1 MLIYAVSMFSMH
13 PFHQACVFLVNAP
26 IKIEMLKFMARSH
39 SFVIVIP
46 LYILLVLMVACNSKE
61 GTSKPEVKPLI
72 EAVYASGN
80 VVSKDEYQVFSQAE
94 GYVLQKLVQDGANL
108 KAGDALY
115 ILESGQQ
122 SSRFDLAKKNFE
134 QAQRNYDR
142 ESPVLREAL
151 AAIEAAK
158 TKVQFD
164 SVNFVRF
171 DNLLKKNATTQVE
184 YDRAKVQFDNSK
196 NEYRL
201 QMARYEKIKNQLF
214 LELENAK
221 SQLTIAG
228 NESGKYIIRS
238 ERSGKVFKTLKEKG
252 ELVKRGESIAVVGDN
267 NTFYLSLNV
276 DELDIRRIK
285 AGQEVVANIDAY
297 GEEMFYGKVDKIY
310 PFVNRQQQSIRVD
323 VSLNDTLPQFYS
335 GLAVEANIIIRK
347 KEKALVVPK
356 GALVDNTFLIV
367 ETEKGVEKVKVEK
380 GVETL
385 EEVEIV
391 KGISADTQL
400 VISK

>member
-1 MLIYAVSMFSMH
+1 
-13 PFHQACVFLVNAP
+13 
-26 IKIEMLKFMARSH
+26 MLKSMARGLP
-39 SFVIVIP
+39 FITVILFIFQ
-46 LYILLVLMVACNSKE
+46 VLMMACNSRE
-61 GTSKPEVKPLI
+61 NTIKPEVKPLI

-94 GYVLQKLVQDGANL
+94 GYVLQKLVQDGAKV

-134 QAQRNYDR
+134 QAQRNYVQ
-142 ESPVLREAL
+142 ESPVLREASTS
-151 AAIEAAK
+151 IEAAK

-184 YDRAKVQFDNSK
+184 YDRAKVQLDNSK

-201 QMARYEKIKNQLF
+201 QKTRFEKIKNQLF

-238 ERSGKVFKTLKEKG
+238 ESSGKVFKTLKEKG

-267 NTFYLSLNV
+267 KTFYLSLNV
-276 DELDIRRIK
+276 DELDIKRIK
-285 AGQEVVANIDAY
+285 TDLEVVANIDAF
-297 GEEMFYGKVDKIY
+297 GDELFYGKVAKIY

-347 KEKALVVPK
+347 KDKALVVPK
-356 GALVDNTFLIV
+356 SALIEENFLMV
-367 ETEKGVEKVKVEK
+367 ETESGVEKVKVEK
-380 GVETL
+380 GIETL
-385 EEVEIV
+385 EEVEII
-391 KGISADTQL
+391 KGISPEIEL
-400 VISK
+400 IISK

>member
-1 MLIYAVSMFSMH
+1 
-13 PFHQACVFLVNAP
+13 
-26 IKIEMLKFMARSH
+26 MLKSMARSH
-39 SFVIVIP
+39 PFVTVVP
-46 LYILLVLMVACNSKE
+46 FYILQVLMWACNSKE
-61 GTSKPEVKPLI
+61 SIIKPAVKPLL

-94 GYVLQKLVQDGANL
+94 GYVLQKLVQDGAKV

-134 QAQRNYDR
+134 QAQRNYVQ

-151 AAIEAAK
+151 TAIEAAK

-184 YDRAKVQFDNSK
+184 HDRARVQYDNSK

-201 QMARYEKIKNQLF
+201 QKARYEKIKNQLF

-238 ERSGKVFKTLKEKG
+238 ESSGKVFKTLKEKG

-267 NTFYLSLNV
+267 STFYLSLNV
-276 DELDIRRIK
+276 DELDIKRISI
-285 AGQEVVANIDAY
+285 GQEVVAKIDAF

-347 KEKALVVPK
+347 KDKAIVVPK
-356 GALVDNTFLIV
+356 SALVDETFLMV
-367 ETEKGVEKVKVEK
+367 ENGDKIEKVKIEK
-380 GVETL
+380 GLETL

-391 KGISADTQL
+391 KGISAETQL